1 MAEWSKAH
9 AWKVCI
15 RQKRIEGSN
24 PFLSANIYFDKYTY
38 INLLNKL
45 KYLGLSITSFAIL
58 FKLMSWQYAQYLLI
72 AGLSF
77 LGIYFMI
84 RVFK

>member
-1 MAEWSKAH
+1 M
-9 AWKVCI
+9 
-15 RQKRIEGSN
+15 
-24 PFLSANIYFDKYTY
+24 
-38 INLLNKL
+38 LNKL
-45 KYLGLSITSFAIL
+45 KYLGLSMTSFAVL